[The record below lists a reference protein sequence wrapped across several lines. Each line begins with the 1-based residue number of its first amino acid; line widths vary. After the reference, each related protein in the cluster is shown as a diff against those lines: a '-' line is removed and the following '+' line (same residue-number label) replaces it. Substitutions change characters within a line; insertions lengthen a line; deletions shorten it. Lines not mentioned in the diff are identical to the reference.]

1 LPGGGTGG
9 KVYRL
14 QLHLVLQ
21 WLCAIIRNK
30 WLLGFDI
37 AAKQFTFFNI
47 TPRMATYGLS
57 FAPEF
62 SLPVAVADV
71 IVMDLKCGEILNLL
85 FNDHIA

>member
-1 LPGGGTGG
+1 
-9 KVYRL
+9 
-14 QLHLVLQ
+14 
-21 WLCAIIRNK
+21 
-30 WLLGFDI
+30 
-37 AAKQFTFFNI
+37 
-47 TPRMATYGLS
+47 MATYGLS